1 MHDED
6 KLHQEMQVGQDI
18 EILLQNERLK
28 KAFDD
33 LKKIYLNEMI
43 NKKLQDDDERRK
55 CYELYHTV
63 NQFEKHLE
71 EYVTTGKLAKQTL
84 KDIKKF

>member
-6 KLHQEMQVGQDI
+6 KLRQEMQVGQDI
-18 EILLQNERLK
+18 EILLQNETLK
-28 KAFDD
+28 NSFND
-33 LKKIYLNEMI
+33 LKQIYLNEMI
-43 NKKLQDDDERRK
+43 NTKLQDDDARRK

>member
-43 NKKLQDDDERRK
+43 NTKLQDDDARRK

-71 EYVTTGKLAKQTL
+71 EYVTTGKLSKQTL

>member
-6 KLHQEMQVGQDI
+6 KLHQEMQIGQDI

-28 KAFDD
+28 KAFSD
-33 LKKIYLNEMI
+33 LKEIYLNEMI
-43 NKKLQDDDERRK
+43 NTKLQDDDARRK

>member
-28 KAFDD
+28 KTFDD
-33 LKKIYLNEMI
+33 LKQIYLNEMI
-43 NKKLQDDDERRK
+43 NTKLQDDDARRK

>member
-6 KLHQEMQVGQDI
+6 KLRQEMQVGQDI
-18 EILLQNERLK
+18 EILLQNETLK
-28 KAFDD
+28 NTFND
-33 LKKIYLNEMI
+33 LKQIYLNEMI
-43 NKKLQDDDERRK
+43 NTKLQDDDARRK

>member
-33 LKKIYLNEMI
+33 LKQIYLNEMI
-43 NKKLQDDDERRK
+43 NTKLQDDDARRK

-63 NQFEKHLE
+63 NQF
-71 EYVTTGKLAKQTL
+71 
-84 KDIKKF
+84 

>member
-28 KAFDD
+28 KAFSD
-33 LKKIYLNEMI
+33 LKEIYLNEMI
-43 NKKLQDDDERRK
+43 NTKLQDDDARRK

>member
-6 KLHQEMQVGQDI
+6 KLRQEMQVGQDI
-18 EILLQNERLK
+18 EILLQNEILK
-28 KAFDD
+28 NSFND
-33 LKKIYLNEMI
+33 LKQIYLNEMI
-43 NKKLQDDDERRK
+43 NTKLQDDDARRK

>member
-43 NKKLQDDDERRK
+43 NTKLQDDDASRK
-55 CYELYHTV
+55 SYELYHTV

>member
-33 LKKIYLNEMI
+33 LKQIYLNEMI
-43 NKKLQDDDERRK
+43 NTKLQDDDARRK

-84 KDIKKF
+84 RDIKKF

>member
-43 NKKLQDDDERRK
+43 NTKLQDDDARRK

>member
-33 LKKIYLNEMI
+33 LKAIYLNEMI
-43 NKKLQDDDERRK
+43 NTKLQDDDARRK

>member
-33 LKKIYLNEMI
+33 LKVIYLNEMI
-43 NKKLQDDDERRK
+43 NTKLQDDDARRK

>member
-43 NKKLQDDDERRK
+43 NTKLQDDDARRK

-84 KDIKKF
+84 KDIMKF

>member
-28 KAFDD
+28 KAFSD
-33 LKKIYLNEMI
+33 LKEIYLNEMI
-43 NKKLQDDDERRK
+43 NTKLQDDDASRK

>member
-28 KAFDD
+28 KAFND

-43 NKKLQDDDERRK
+43 NTKLQDDDARRK

>member
-18 EILLQNERLK
+18 EILLQNETLK
-28 KAFDD
+28 NSFND
-33 LKKIYLNEMI
+33 LKQIYLNEMI
-43 NKKLQDDDERRK
+43 NTKLQDDDARRK

>member
-33 LKKIYLNEMI
+33 LKKIQLNEMI
-43 NKKLQDDDERRK
+43 NTKLQDDDARRK

>member
-6 KLHQEMQVGQDI
+6 KLRQEMQVGQDI
-18 EILLQNERLK
+18 EILLQNETLK
-28 KAFDD
+28 NSFND
-33 LKKIYLNEMI
+33 LKEIYLNEMI
-43 NKKLQDDDERRK
+43 NTKLQDDDARRK

>member
-6 KLHQEMQVGQDI
+6 KLHREVGAGEAI
-18 EILLQNERLK
+18 AILLENETLK
-28 KAFDD
+28 KAFTD
-33 LKKIYLNEMI
+33 LKEIYVNEMI
-43 NKKLQDDDERRK
+43 NTKLQDDEARRK

-63 NQFEKHLE
+63 NQFEQHLK
-71 EYVTTGKLAKQTL
+71 EYVTTGQLAKQTL

>member
-43 NKKLQDDDERRK
+43 NTKL
-55 CYELYHTV
+55 
-63 NQFEKHLE
+63 
-71 EYVTTGKLAKQTL
+71 
-84 KDIKKF
+84 

>member
-6 KLHQEMQVGQDI
+6 KLHQEMQIGQDI

-43 NKKLQDDDERRK
+43 NTKLQDDDARRK